1 MITSRDSVDMYLVEQ
16 VEEVEYMEN
25 VEEVEEMVEGRESG
39 PEVSCSSH

>member
-39 PEVSCSSH
+39 PEVSRSSH